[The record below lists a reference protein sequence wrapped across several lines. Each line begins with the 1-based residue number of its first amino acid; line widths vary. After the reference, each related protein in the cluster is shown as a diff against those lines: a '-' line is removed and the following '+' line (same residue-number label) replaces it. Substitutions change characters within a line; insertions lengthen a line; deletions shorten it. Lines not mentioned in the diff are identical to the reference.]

1 MDTIESLKAEPK
13 TMSQREVYADAALC
27 RDLEKMRENYHILA
41 VAKVHSPE
49 GASLVEAWD
58 TGTQFVIIG
67 TPNDCEDENSPE
79 YHNCDAMGCGSCC
92 HVVARVPKVDTER
105 ESLRSQLDDQA
116 RKIADLT
123 RERDKLKDRVAV
135 HELDADTVRFCQ
147 ARTEVLEES
156 NVEIRTERDTLK
168 RQLETAREALSG
180 LVKAEQRY
188 VEESGME
195 IDDPIT
201 DAVKAAESALST
213 RTDKGEDAGNHSETP
228 NSSNCREILGGSA
241 DAIHGEDAQK
251 GGE

>member
-1 MDTIESLKAEPK
+1 MDTIESLKAEH
-13 TMSQREVYADAALC
+13 MDLSELAEHIADRAVTELGAEQMIPRQHLLQSVPIVK
-27 RDLEKMRENYHILA
+27 RHI
-41 VAKVHSPE
+41 E
-49 GASLVEAWD
+49 RSLD
-58 TGTQFVIIG
+58 
-67 TPNDCEDENSPE
+67 
-79 YHNCDAMGCGSCC
+79 
-92 HVVARVPKVDTER
+92 VARQQIAELTRQLGQMRDYRMFDGEKLIKAHETT
-105 ESLRSQLDDQA
+105 ESLKA
-116 RKIADLT
+116 
-123 RERDKLKDRVAV
+123 
-135 HELDADTVRFCQ
+135 
-147 ARTEVLEES
+147 
-156 NVEIRTERDTLK
+156 ERDTLK